1 MTMQNGDVDDSG
13 EVDAADVDE
22 AIANF
27 GETWPGGYGNIDA
40 DVDVSGE
47 VDAADLDIIIANF
60 GGIND

>member
-1 MTMQNGDVDDSG
+1 M
-13 EVDAADVDE
+13 DE